1 MARQAPRQAWERDT
15 RAAYL
20 QDRADDRKAARIR
33 REAGFS
39 YRFDPSTGEFEWRW
53 HVALHARNQLREGQ
67 RQRSRAR
74 LMSRTREPAVVRRA
88 YGELPMT

>member
-1 MARQAPRQAWERDT
+1 MARQATRRPWERDT

-20 QDRADDRKAARIR
+20 TDKADARRAARIR
-33 REAGFS
+33 REAGFA
-39 YRFDPSTGEFEWRW
+39 YRFDPSTGGFEWRW

-88 YGELPMT
+88 YGELPST

>member
-20 QDRADDRKAARIR
+20 QEQADDRKAARIR
-33 REAGFS
+33 REAGFA
-39 YRFDPSTGEFEWRW
+39 YRFDPTTGAYEWRW
-53 HVALHARNQLREGQ
+53 HVALHARNQLREGA

-74 LMSRTREPAVVRRA
+74 LMARTRVPLAVRRA
-88 YGELPMT
+88 QGDLPMA

>member
-1 MARQAPRQAWERDT
+1 MARQATRRPWERDT

-20 QDRADDRKAARIR
+20 TEMADARKAARIR

-39 YRFDPSTGEFEWRW
+39 YRFDPSTGAYEWRW

-67 RQRSRAR
+67 RQHSRAR

-88 YGELPMT
+88 YGELLST